1 MLHLPFPPAPFFLF
15 HFYKIPARLCFSI
28 CFFNL
33 SPILVTAW
41 SLPPSQAFYL
51 TLTCLWV
58 LLGTALIVTLIQRAF
73 TYRSHKSFENSLN
86 SKKSWL
92 GCSFP
97 LDPVD
102 CRSTNSITHGM
113 LQQCGWNYSNYL
125 GTNLCVFVHVRDVT
139 HAAAFS
145 ISPFGG
151 RPQECE
157 DCSHLLFSFVLTN
170 VTVTPQY

>member
-1 MLHLPFPPAPFFLF
+1 MLYLWERVRPICSVLPELLCPCSSAPAGTLWRSAPALTPRAADGQAIRLSVPLKKGTERRNTTAQNTMLHLPFPPAPFFLF

-58 LLGTALIVTLIQRAF
+58 LLGAALIVTLTQWAF

-86 SKKSWL
+86 SKKSRL
-92 GCSFP
+92 GS
-97 LDPVD
+97 
-102 CRSTNSITHGM
+102 
-113 LQQCGWNYSNYL
+113 
-125 GTNLCVFVHVRDVT
+125 
-139 HAAAFS
+139 
-145 ISPFGG
+145 
-151 RPQECE
+151 
-157 DCSHLLFSFVLTN
+157 
-170 VTVTPQY
+170 